1 MTLEKMSY
9 TRGEYAGNFKF
20 NEGSSETTCVAPF
33 NKERMK
39 I

>member
-9 TRGEYAGNFKF
+9 TRGEYAGNF